1 MSFDP
6 YEFDRDYGQSSRM
19 ESIGQ
24 YTAKTFLWMVLGLL
38 VTFGIALLGWV
49 TNATLYALAYVPYIH
64 LIVLIATIVLSIT
77 MVSRIEKMSVGTA
90 RGIFIAFSALFG
102 FTMSMYLYIFEFG
115 SLIFVFLAT
124 AAYFAVLAAYGYF
137 TKADL
142 TRLRPIL
149 FTGLVFLFVFAL
161 VSLFIPGFTALDRI
175 FCLAGIAIFLGYSMG
190 SAPIVSYHY
199 GAQNREELK
208 SLLRKAIFIVAIAA
222 LCMFAAGEL
231 LAAPLSRLFVA
242 YDEELLQMTTHAF
255 AIFSFSFL
263 FSGFAINGSSFFT
276 ALNDG
281 LTSALISFLRTLVF
295 QVAAVLLFPLL
306 WGLDGIWFSIV
317 AAEIMAVLA
326 TIFFLLK
333 KQKKYGY

>member
-175 FCLAGIAIFLGYSMG
+175 FCLAGIAIFLGYTAYDTQKIKAYYNYYAGYPDMLEKAS
-190 SAPIVSYHY
+190 IF
-199 GAQNREELK
+199 
-208 SLLRKAIFIVAIAA
+208 LRPSVVPGFHQPVFVPAA
-222 LCMFAAGEL
+222 LFGQVPEL
-231 LAAPLSRLFVA
+231 SGSR
-242 YDEELLQMTTHAF
+242 
-255 AIFSFSFL
+255 
-263 FSGFAINGSSFFT
+263 
-276 ALNDG
+276 
-281 LTSALISFLRTLVF
+281 
-295 QVAAVLLFPLL
+295 
-306 WGLDGIWFSIV
+306 
-317 AAEIMAVLA
+317 
-326 TIFFLLK
+326 
-333 KQKKYGY
+333 